1 MAVVSFGVRDA
12 ATLRREGGNVAVRPG
27 KWGYRLERL
36 ASPIAFG
43 VREDRDACGR
53 VIANLGLRWDSLAD
67 RCNGELVSWTIVER
81 ETVTLYG
88 TLSVTAGRVLLRL
101 RTHRSNICYITSR
114 GYVLC
119 SLHGLSAKVRYGRH
133 MVYRYNAEIALER
146 RAAMC
151 IATTVL
157 FWIG

>member
-1 MAVVSFGVRDA
+1 MTVVSFGVRDA

-101 RTHRSNICYITSR
+101 AHSPIQHMLHNVLRVCALQPPWLERQGALRTP
-114 GYVLC
+114 
-119 SLHGLSAKVRYGRH
+119 HGL
-133 MVYRYNAEIALER
+133 
-146 RAAMC
+146 
-151 IATTVL
+151 
-157 FWIG
+157 